1 MTNQVNGEILFQ
13 GVKNGVYTPWM
24 PVRGD
29 RATFAIEVMQKTSAI
44 TLTWRVETR
53 KREEEPG
60 SPIYVTASASVTG
73 GSTGVFT
80 EVSTGDALELVRYWF
95 TTPGTANATDYVV
108 FRALN
113 PSWQIDR

>member
-13 GVKNGVYTPWM
+13 GVDAGVYTPWM

-29 RATFAIEVMQKTSAI
+29 RGTFAVEVMQKTSGI

-53 KREEEPG
+53 KRDEEPAT
-60 SPIYVTASASVTG
+60 PLYVTASASVTG
-73 GSTGVFT
+73 TSTGVFT
-80 EVSTGDALELVRYWF
+80 EVSTADALELVRYCF
-95 TTPGTANATDYVV
+95 TTPGTPNASDFVV